1 MKLCVE
7 LLVCDRTSQFAG
19 VNVLTCPLRASL
31 LLLLLLLL
39 LLVVVVVHITV
50 ASVRTRTLRRR
61 SARPSTNHHRYTAA
75 LPTRSR
81 LPSLHYLPIEAPRST
96 TSQEQALNAGSSRV
110 AECPNQKVSKHDFG
124 LFPVI
129 GAACRCYQST
139 RTV

>member
-1 MKLCVE
+1 MKVCVE

-39 LLVVVVVHITV
+39 VVVVVEHITV

-81 LPSLHYLPIEAPRST
+81 LPSLHYLPTEAPRST

-124 LFPVI
+124 LLPVI

>member
-1 MKLCVE
+1 MKVCVE

-39 LLVVVVVHITV
+39 LLVVVVHITV

-61 SARPSTNHHRYTAA
+61 SARPSTNHHRDTAA

-81 LPSLHYLPIEAPRST
+81 LTSLHYLPTEAPRST

-124 LFPVI
+124 LLPVI